1 MLKVFLFTVIIL
13 GVCML
18 FLCIRILLKKNGRFP
33 NTHVSSSKAMRQR
46 GIGCAQSQD
55 YMARVPNPH
64 AIKERE

>member
-18 FLCIRILLKKNGRFP
+18 FLCIHILLKKNGRFP

>member
-18 FLCIRILLKKNGRFP
+18 FLCIRILLKKNGCFP

-64 AIKERE
+64 AIKERK

>member
-46 GIGCAQSQD
+46 GVGCAQSQD